1 MGTFWSYFLEFFG
14 LVSLLRGAGANAAVS
29 STPALTSDNRSELTR

>member
-14 LVSLLRGAGANAAVS
+14 LAGLVRATS
-29 STPALTSDNRSELTR
+29 GPLTSALVSEARGEAESPGR